1 MIGVYCT
8 LTSENI
14 IRRRVILKI
23 KKTKIRK
30 DDDLNSCL
38 EVNWELIRKTVCDI
52 LPLNYLLHFL
62 K

>member
-1 MIGVYCT
+1 MSIADRRSSKGGLEARTT
-8 LTSENI
+8 LT
-14 IRRRVILKI
+14 L
-23 KKTKIRK
+23 TIRK